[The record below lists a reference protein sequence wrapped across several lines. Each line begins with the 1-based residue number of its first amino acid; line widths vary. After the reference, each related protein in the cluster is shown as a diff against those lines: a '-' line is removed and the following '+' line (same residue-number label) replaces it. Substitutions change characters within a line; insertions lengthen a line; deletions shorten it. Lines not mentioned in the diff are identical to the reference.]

1 MFNVEQYIERC
12 LQSVFDQQV
21 KENVYEIIL
30 INDGSPDNSQIVAEN
45 FCEGKSN
52 INIIRQGNK
61 GLGGARN
68 TGIYNAKGEYLVF
81 LDSDDWILPNFLR
94 TLSEFINNED
104 IIEFSVQ
111 VKTEIKTLHTIDFEK
126 TSPTTGIN
134 YFLENKTINSACN
147 KIYRRTFL
155 QDNKLLFKERIYG
168 EDIEFNSRAFY
179 LAKTIKSI
187 QPQLIV
193 FYQSENS
200 ITRSQDHTSKLKYFK
215 DLEKVIISINDFKN
229 SFLVLENNGDKYF
242 KERIGSLS
250 VNSLLFGLK
259 NKISPHL
266 IRSFIKSL
274 KTANCFDI
282 SKPMKNRNF
291 FRLLFNNKYAF
302 EIILFLNTLRS

>member
-1 MFNVEQYIERC
+1 
-12 LQSVFDQQV
+12 
-21 KENVYEIIL
+21 
-30 INDGSPDNSQIVAEN
+30 
-45 FCEGKSN
+45 
-52 INIIRQGNK
+52 
-61 GLGGARN
+61 RN

-193 FYQSENS
+193 FNQSENS

-215 DLEKVIISINDFKN
+215 DLEKVII
-229 SFLVLENNGDKYF
+229 
-242 KERIGSLS
+242 
-250 VNSLLFGLK
+250 
-259 NKISPHL
+259 
-266 IRSFIKSL
+266 
-274 KTANCFDI
+274 
-282 SKPMKNRNF
+282 
-291 FRLLFNNKYAF
+291 
-302 EIILFLNTLRS
+302 